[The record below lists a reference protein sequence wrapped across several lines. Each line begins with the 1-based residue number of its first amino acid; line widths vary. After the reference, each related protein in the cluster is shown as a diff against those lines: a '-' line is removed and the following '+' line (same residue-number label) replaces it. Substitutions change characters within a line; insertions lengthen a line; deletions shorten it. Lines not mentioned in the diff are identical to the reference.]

1 MKIRRVWA
9 VAANVTF
16 GALALLHAQ
25 EPADVLFH
33 KEVKVVSG
41 GAPADNVMFYH
52 EGPGPFTVDF
62 VGAEMS
68 FDDKTVKG
76 APYTADAVTETTQV
90 LSDGNRITRKS
101 TATIYR
107 DNEGR
112 TRREET
118 MGAIGP
124 WSSAGEPVQHIFIHD
139 PVANL
144 SYMLDPQTHTAQKL
158 MIGRE
163 VFTSK
168 PAANAKQGGVTIRR
182 RGGFAEAPSGVK
194 AGLTVA
200 GTFEGPGAKFLN
212 PDAKTQSLGKQTMEG
227 VEAEGTRSTVTVAAG
242 TIGNERPIESVSERW
257 YSPELQTV
265 VMSKRSDPRFG
276 ETVYRLINVRRGE
289 QPATLFEVPADY
301 TVRED
306 PGMEPMIRARK
317 KAEEAK

>member
-1 MKIRRVWA
+1 MKTRRVWA
-9 VAANVTF
+9 VAANLTF
-16 GALALLHAQ
+16 GTLTSLHAQ

-41 GAPADNVMFYH
+41 SPAGDVMFYH

-101 TATIYR
+101 TATTYR

-118 MGAIGP
+118 MAAIGP
-124 WSSAGEPVQHIFIHD
+124 WAAAGDPPQHIFIHD
-139 PVANL
+139 PVADV
-144 SYMLDPQTHTAQKL
+144 SYMLDPQTHTARKL

-163 VFTSK
+163 VFAGK
-168 PAANAKQGGVTIRR
+168 PAATAKQGGGMVRR
-182 RGGFAEAPSGVK
+182 RGSIAVAPPEAQ
-194 AGLTVA
+194 AGLAVA
-200 GTFEGPGAKFLN
+200 GTFEGPGVKFSRS
-212 PDAKTQSLGKQTMEG
+212 DVKTQPLGKQTIEG
-227 VEAEGTRSTVTVAAG
+227 VEAEGTRSTVTLPAG
-242 TIGNERPIESVSERW
+242 TIGNERPIDTVSERW

-276 ETVYRLINVRRGE
+276 ETVYRLINIRRGE
-289 QPATLFEVPADY
+289 QPPTLFEVPADY
-301 TVRED
+301 ALRED

-317 KAEEAK
+317 KAEESK

>member
-1 MKIRRVWA
+1 MKLRRVWA

-33 KEVKVVSG
+33 KEVKVVSS
-41 GAPADNVMFYH
+41 APADNVMFYH

-76 APYTADAVTETTQV
+76 APYAADAVTETTQV

-107 DNEGR
+107 DTAGR

-118 MGAIGP
+118 MAAIGP
-124 WSSAGEPVQHIFIHD
+124 WATAADPPQHIFIHD
-139 PVANL
+139 PVADV
-144 SYMLDPQTHTAQKL
+144 SYMLDPQTHTARKL

-168 PAANAKQGGVTIRR
+168 PVAGAKQGGAMIRR
-182 RGGFAEAPSGVK
+182 RGAFAVAPPEAQ
-194 AGLTVA
+194 AGLAVA

-212 PDAKTQSLGKQTMEG
+212 PDAKTQSLGKQAIEG

-265 VMSKRSDPRFG
+265 IMSKRSDPRFG
-276 ETVYRLINVRRGE
+276 ETVYRLINIRRGE

-301 TVRED
+301 TLKED
-306 PGMEPMIRARK
+306 PGMKPMIRARE